1 MRLDELKKIR
11 KDRHLSRKDLAKL
24 SGIPMITIASL
35 ENGVNN
41 VENVKL
47 STIMALAKALKVKVR
62 TILPEEM
69 AKRL

>member
-1 MRLDELKKIR
+1 MKLDELKKIR

>member
-1 MRLDELKKIR
+1 MKLDELKKIR

-47 STIMALAKALKVKVR
+47 STIMSLAKALKVKVR